1 VSVVWPAGKVDEMFA
16 LAVLQA
22 QLGAA
27 ETAAAPR
34 RADRKVRPSIV
45 IDWSLKVWGYE
56 GRLSSGRGEGTR
68 TSGWL
73 AVYADTL
80 YI

>member
-1 VSVVWPAGKVDEMFA
+1 
-16 LAVLQA
+16 
-22 QLGAA
+22 
-27 ETAAAPR
+27 
-34 RADRKVRPSIV
+34 V
-45 IDWSLKVWGYE
+45 IDRSLKVWGYE